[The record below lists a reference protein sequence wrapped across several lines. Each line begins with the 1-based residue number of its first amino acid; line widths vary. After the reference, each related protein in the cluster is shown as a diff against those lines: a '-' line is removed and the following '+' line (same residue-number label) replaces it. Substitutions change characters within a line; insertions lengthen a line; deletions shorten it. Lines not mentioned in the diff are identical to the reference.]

1 MYKVVIS
8 AMVGFVSG
16 ASVVFAFMDDF
27 NSDKEVASRNTFAS
41 KTENILANSA
51 PYLTEIN
58 RLKEQIEKLKSD
70 RETSSECLHKNIEPQ
85 PLDCSAA
92 IHSAIQAAD
101 KKNEIIN
108 ELQRMESL
116 ADYNLQLQQDFDDEE
131 RDHIWASETEAA
143 FHYALKADVSTQA
156 ITVSTVICKT
166 KTCEVTVPASQNLR
180 NEIVDALSNYSFLTL
195 SGFKNPSTKSKFNN
209 TNEEIKLYI
218 SNNP

>member
-1 MYKVVIS
+1 MYNVVIS
-8 AMVGFVSG
+8 AIVGFATG
-16 ASVVFAFMDDF
+16 VVVVLALLDDF
-27 NSDKEVASRNTFAS
+27 NYDKESTSQNMCASE
-41 KTENILANSA
+41 TENILVNAVSDIV
-51 PYLTEIN
+51 EIN
-58 RLKEQIEKLKSD
+58 KLKEKIAQLESGKV
-70 RETSSECLHKNIEPQ
+70 SSSKPVQENIGSQ

-101 KKNEIIN
+101 KKNELIN
-108 ELQRMESL
+108 ELQRIESL

-143 FHYALKADVSTQA
+143 FHYALKADASTQSIA
-156 ITVSTVICKT
+156 VSTVICKT
-166 KTCEVTVPASQNLR
+166 KTCEVTVPANQNLR
-180 NEIVDALSNYSFLTL
+180 NEIIDALSNYSFLAL

>member
-8 AMVGFVSG
+8 AIVGFVSG
-16 ASVVFAFMDDF
+16 ASVVLAFMDDF
-27 NSDKEVASRNTFAS
+27 NSDKEVASLNTFAS

-70 RETSSECLHKNIEPQ
+70 RGASSESLHKNIESQ

-92 IHSAIQAAD
+92 IYSAIQAAD
-101 KKNEIIN
+101 KKNELIN
-108 ELQRMESL
+108 ELQRIESL

-143 FHYALKADVSTQA
+143 FHYALKSDASTQSIA
-156 ITVSTVICKT
+156 VSTVICKT
-166 KTCEVTVPASQNLR
+166 KTCEVTVPANQNSR

-195 SGFKNPSTKSKFNN
+195 SGFQNPSTKSKFNN